1 MQHWTVSSGESQV
14 AVGVASASRLIAAI
28 GSRDRTALASAILG
42 LARSQAQVH
51 HCSVL
56 GFEGERSP
64 RIISGASLQRE
75 WHVFNIASA
84 YARDFYRKDGLQRLI
99 GAYPASFEAPP
110 VIVHRQGLADIEDV
124 EYRRQC
130 YESIGI
136 GERAAIV
143 VRVGRA
149 QSLAV
154 NLYRDQEAGAF
165 GEREIES
172 LIGIAP
178 LIAGCAQRHYAL
190 DVDGE
195 SSFRGAVTDELA
207 QLCPQLTL
215 REREVVQRILD
226 GMTTE
231 RIADDLHIRPT
242 TVITYRTR
250 AYEKMNVTSRRELFA
265 AVLRRKQAA
274 GHAVDEQAIAM
285 AACAA

>member
-1 MQHWTVSSGESQV
+1 MQHWTVSSGESQA
-14 AVGVASASRLIAAI
+14 AVPVASASRLIVAI
-28 GSRDRTALASAILG
+28 GSKDRTALAAAVLSLV
-42 LARSQAQVH
+42 RNQVQAH
-51 HCSVL
+51 HCSML
-56 GFEGERSP
+56 SFEGERSP
-64 RIISGASLQRE
+64 RIISGASLQYQ

-84 YARDFYRKDGLQRLI
+84 YARDFYRKDSLQRLI
-99 GAYPASFEAPP
+99 GSYPASFEAPP
-110 VIVHRQGLADIEDV
+110 VVVHRQALEDIEDP

-130 YESIGI
+130 YECIGI
-136 GERAAIV
+136 GDRAAIL

-154 NLYRDQEAGAF
+154 NLYRDHSAGPYTPQD
-165 GEREIES
+165 IEC
-172 LIGIAP
+172 LIGLAP
-178 LIAGCAQRHYAL
+178 LIAGCVARHYAL

-207 QLCPQLTL
+207 ELCPQLTL

-250 AYEKMNVTSRRELFA
+250 AYEKMKVTSRRELFA
-265 AVLRRKQAA
+265 AVLRRKQQAA
-274 GHAVDEQAIAM
+274 EE
-285 AACAA
+285 AAAA

>member
-1 MQHWTVSSGESQV
+1 MQHWTVSSGETQI

-28 GSRDRTALASAILG
+28 GSRDRTALASAILA
-42 LARSQAQVH
+42 LARTQVQAH

-64 RIISGASLQRE
+64 RIISGASVRHE
-75 WHVFNIASA
+75 WHVFNIATA

-110 VIVHRQGLADIEDV
+110 VVVHCQGLADIDDT

-136 GERAAIV
+136 GERACIL

-154 NLYRDQEAGAF
+154 NLYRDQAAGPFSAL
-165 GEREIES
+165 EIEC

-178 LIAGCAQRHYAL
+178 LIAGCVQRHYAL
-190 DVDGE
+190 DIDGE
-195 SSFRGAVTDELA
+195 SSFRGAVTDGLA

-265 AVLRRKQAA
+265 AVLRRKQQA
-274 GHAVDEQAIAM
+274 GHHVDEETIAM
-285 AACAA
+285 ACAA

>member
-1 MQHWTVSSGESQV
+1 MQHWTVSSGESPT
-14 AVGVASASRLIAAI
+14 AVGVASASRLIAAL
-28 GSRDRTALASAILG
+28 GSKDRTALASAVLT
-42 LARSQAQVH
+42 LVRAQVQAH
-51 HCSVL
+51 HCSML
-56 GFEGERSP
+56 SFEGDRSP
-64 RIISGASLQRE
+64 RLISGASLQHQ

-99 GAYPASFEAPP
+99 GSYPASFEAPP
-110 VIVHRQGLADIEDV
+110 VIVQRQGLEDIEDP

-130 YESIGI
+130 YECIGI
-136 GERAAIV
+136 GDRASIL

-154 NLYRDQEAGAF
+154 NLYRDQSAGPYSATD
-165 GEREIES
+165 IEC
-172 LIGIAP
+172 LIGLAP
-178 LIAGCAQRHYAL
+178 LIAGCAARHYVL

-195 SSFRGAVTDELA
+195 SGFRGVVTDELA
-207 QLCPQLTL
+207 ELCPQLTL

-250 AYEKMNVTSRRELFA
+250 AYDKMNVTSRRELFA
-265 AVLRRKQAA
+265 AVMRRKAVGREAA
-274 GHAVDEQAIAM
+274 PEAL
-285 AACAA
+285 ACAA